1 MCPPAKATHN
11 VTGIAFHS
19 KEGRIERCAAY
30 SVKDNVEPCTTCH
43 VLYIFLNGRRTVI
56 DWDGPEALRYIFLVR
71 RDCREDFGA
80 VSARKLNRNVANSAR
95 TSVNQHFVICTDTGT
110 VYKCLPSCDRH

>member
-30 SVKDNVEPCTTCH
+30 CVKDNVEPFASCH
-43 VLYIFLNGRRTVI
+43 CPHIFLNKKRTVI
-56 DWDGPEALRYIFLVR
+56 DWDCPEGLRYIFLVR
-71 RDCREDFGA
+71 RDCGEDFG
-80 VSARKLNRNVANSAR
+80 VVGSRKLDCNVTNAAR
-95 TSVNQHFVICTDTGT
+95 AGVN
-110 VYKCLPSCDRH
+110 